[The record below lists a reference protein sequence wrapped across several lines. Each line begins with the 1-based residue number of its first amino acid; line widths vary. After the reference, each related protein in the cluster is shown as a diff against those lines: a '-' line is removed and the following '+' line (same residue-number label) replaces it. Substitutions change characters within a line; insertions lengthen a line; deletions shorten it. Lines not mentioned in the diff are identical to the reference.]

1 MINSLDE
8 NAFGGCC
15 DFELGGIRAEL
26 PMGEEGLLLVEI

>member
-8 NAFGGCC
+8 NAFGVCC
-15 DFELGGIRAEL
+15 DFESGSIRAEL